1 MMKLMNRRDPYVQEV
16 IRFAVCCRAL
26 TLVLQALFNFLI
38 PDHAAD
44 AFSPPRLSEPSL
56 CDWLSEWLLGGLSH
70 WDAEHFLFI
79 AEHGYLY
86 EHNFAF
92 FPVYPLSVRA
102 VAEVTL
108 WPLQGLLCLRSRL
121 LLSAVLLNALL
132 SVLAAA
138 VLYELGCMV
147 LHCRRMAFLSAVLF
161 CLTPAN
167 VFMTAAYSE
176 SMFAFLVFSAMLQ
189 LEKGQSWTSGL
200 LFSLAAGVRS
210 NGVINT
216 GFLIYSQS
224 KDLALQLQA
233 GAWTIMKLPQVWRR
247 LLRFAASVVLM
258 SAGVFFPFALFQS
271 YAYLRFC
278 NPDASSEHAVPRPLL
293 QLAVDKGYRLAA
305 MNGMKPAWCSQG
317 LPVVYSYIQDVYW
330 NVGFLRY
337 FELKQVPNFLLAVP
351 VTVLG
356 FWATWF
362 YLTANPQYCL
372 MLGLVRRKKEG
383 RKGEDSDKPVD
394 GFCCSSVFVYVVH
407 AMALL
412 AFGILCMHVQ
422 VVTRFLGSSTPVL
435 YWFSAHLLQ
444 DYEPLLWKEGAA
456 IQTAASLSE
465 KPSVGS
471 SFPGAFTKGISENPI
486 MKLLLNW
493 RISSPLTKCILGYF
507 LSYWLLGLILHCNFL
522 PWT

>member
-1 MMKLMNRRDPYVQEV
+1 MKLMNRRDPYVREV
-16 IRFAVCCRAL
+16 IWFALCCRAL

-38 PDHAAD
+38 PDHTAD

-56 CDWLSEWLLGGLSH
+56 CDWFLEWLLGGLSH

-132 SVLAAA
+132 SVLAAV
-138 VLYELGCMV
+138 VLYELGCIV
-147 LHCRRMAFLSAVLF
+147 LRCRRMAFLSAILF

-189 LEKGQSWTSGL
+189 MEKGQSWTSGL

-233 GAWTIMKLPQVWRR
+233 GAGTIMKPSHVWRR
-247 LLRFAASVVLM
+247 LLRLAASVVLM
-258 SAGVFFPFALFQS
+258 SAGVLFPFALFQF

-278 NPDASSEHAVPRPLL
+278 DPDTSPEHTVPRPLL

-305 MNGMKPAWCSQG
+305 MNGVKPAWCSQR
-317 LPVVYSYIQDVYW
+317 LPVIYSYIQAVYW

-337 FELKQVPNFLLAVP
+337 FEPKQVPNFLLAVP

-356 FWATWF
+356 SWATWV
-362 YLTANPQYCL
+362 YLTADPQHCL

-383 RKGEDSDKPVD
+383 RKGEGSDKPAE
-394 GFCCSSVFVYVVH
+394 GFCCPSVFVYVVH

-422 VVTRFLGSSTPVL
+422 VDTSWT
-435 YWFSAHLLQ
+435 SA
-444 DYEPLLWKEGAA
+444 AVA
-456 IQTAASLSE
+456 
-465 KPSVGS
+465 
-471 SFPGAFTKGISENPI
+471 
-486 MKLLLNW
+486 
-493 RISSPLTKCILGYF
+493 
-507 LSYWLLGLILHCNFL
+507 
-522 PWT
+522 